1 MALPNSTRVRA
12 PDLPALNGR
21 RTCPAR
27 SDSSD
32 RQPLALVN
40 SPLATV
46 MDAGPTSIGEACNPM
61 LSGRRHQLDLRKSI
75 RMATWNVLTLAKDGY
90 REAMARELA
99 RLDIDVACLTEARL
113 TNSGKEIVEGHTFLH
128 SGGTQHHHGVCLIL
142 SPKVKHSLKAWEPI
156 SDRLLAARL
165 SHRHGYLTILVPYA
179 PTDDTSDADKDS
191 FYDLLEGA
199 IRNVPPHDQL
209 VVAGDFNAVTGSD
222 RSGFEEV
229 VGPFGSGSPNDNSAR
244 FLTLCALLGLSA
256 VGSWFRR
263 TNVRR
268 WTWISNDGRTLKELD
283 HFLTRRRQDFKS
295 YRVFRGAEC
304 PANTDH
310 RLVIA
315 QVSIDLCSATRR
327 PGAKPA
333 IDSERL
339 ANDCALQATFA
350 VAVQNRFAALADH
363 SDDVEQ
369 SWRRI
374 RDNLVDIG
382 MTVAGPKKRSSKPW
396 LSSEADNIISLKR
409 AAVNRGDNAERNRL
423 KRAFQ
428 AKAQEDREWYYNNIA
443 SNAEAAL
450 QRNDMKP
457 IYRAVKLISG
467 KLNVSQGTFP
477 RKADG
482 LMCKSE
488 EEALLRWTEYYSTAL
503 NHPPAQSCRDLG
515 SAATLAT
522 DSNRI
527 PVDAPTLDEVR
538 KAIGKLKNGR
548 SPGSDGI
555 TAELL
560 KYSVQTTAQLLVRL
574 FTSVWRTGRVP
585 AEWRD
590 GIIVSIYKGKG
601 ARAECGSHRP
611 ITLLSVPGKVFAHVL
626 LARLEPLLAESRRPQ
641 QSGFTSGRSTA
652 DAILALRLLSD
663 LHREFSQPLYVA
675 YVDLKSAFD
684 SVDREA
690 LWKAVRGIG
699 APTILLNLI
708 QDLYSQTNSMV
719 RLGKHLS
726 PSFQT
731 RSGVRQGCVLA
742 PALFCRAMD
751 WIMDRAMSNC
761 GVTISGDHISDADYA
776 DDIAAIEGGLAD
788 ITRTLENIEAASS
801 ELGLH
806 ISWSK
811 TKVQNI
817 GAGQPAADL
826 VINGQTVEGV
836 QSFVYLGSSISSA
849 DGSRS
854 EQLRR
859 IGIAAGN
866 MNNLEC
872 IWRRP
877 TLLLATKLRLY
888 MTLIVPILLYAS
900 ETWTSTKADLSHLQ
914 AFHMRCQRRIL
925 GTRWFHKVTN
935 ADIAR
940 QTGLPHI
947 GDIIQKRR
955 HALFGHV
962 VRMDPQAP
970 AHVSLKLCRDIA
982 MGRRVPPGWKR
993 PRGRPRTT
1001 WSDQLRKDSGK
1012 PVSTLWTRAQDR
1024 LLWRRDATALS
1035 GYAI

>member
-1 MALPNSTRVRA
+1 
-12 PDLPALNGR
+12 
-21 RTCPAR
+21 
-27 SDSSD
+27 
-32 RQPLALVN
+32 
-40 SPLATV
+40 
-46 MDAGPTSIGEACNPM
+46 
-61 LSGRRHQLDLRKSI
+61 
-75 RMATWNVLTLAKDGY
+75 MATWNVLTLAKDGY

-113 TNSGKEIVEGHTFLH
+113 ADSGKETVEGHMFLH
-128 SGGTQHHHGVCLIL
+128 SGGTQRHHGVCLIL
-142 SPKVKHSLKAWEPI
+142 SPKVKHSLKSWEPI
-156 SDRLLAARL
+156 SDRLLTARL

-179 PTDDTSDADKDS
+179 PTDDASDADKDS

-209 VVAGDFNAVTGSD
+209 VVAGDLNAVTGSD

-229 VGPFGSGSPNDNSAR
+229 VGPFGSGIPNNNSTR
-244 FLTLCALLGLSA
+244 LLTMCALLGLSV

-268 WTWISNDGRTLKELD
+268 FTWISNDGRTLKEID

-315 QVSIDLCSATRR
+315 HMSINLCSASMH
-327 PGAKPA
+327 PA
-333 IDSERL
+333 VKSAVDSERL
-339 ANDCALQATFA
+339 ANDRTLQATFA
-350 VAVQNRFAALADH
+350 IAVQNRFAALVDLP
-363 SDDVEQ
+363 DDAEQ
-369 SWRRI
+369 SWREM
-374 RDNLVDIG
+374 RDNLVDVARTVIG
-382 MTVAGPKKRSSKPW
+382 PPKRPNKPW
-396 LSSEADNIISLKR
+396 LSSEADDIIALKR
-409 AAVNRGDNAERNRL
+409 AAVNRGDNVERNRL

-428 AKAQEDREWYYNNIA
+428 ARAQEDRERYYNNMA
-443 SNAEAAL
+443 ADAEAAL
-450 QRNDMKP
+450 QCNNMKP
-457 IYRAVKLISG
+457 IYRAVKQISG
-467 KLNVSQGTFP
+467 KQSVGQSIFP

-503 NHPPAQSCRDLG
+503 NHPPAQLCPDLD
-515 SAATLAT
+515 SAAIGAT
-522 DSNRI
+522 DSVHI
-527 PVDAPTLDEVR
+527 PVDAPTLDEVCA
-538 KAIGKLKNGR
+538 AINKLKNGR

-560 KYSVQTTAQLLVRL
+560 KYSGLTTAQLFVKL
-574 FTSVWRTGRVP
+574 FASIWRSGRIP

-601 ARAECGSHRP
+601 ARTECGSHRP

-626 LARLEPLLAESRRPQ
+626 LARLEPLMVESRRPQ
-641 QSGFTSGRSTA
+641 QSGFTAGRSTA

-684 SVDREA
+684 SVDRAA
-690 LWKAVRGIG
+690 LWKAVRGVG
-699 APTILLNLI
+699 APALLLNLI
-708 QDLYSQTNSMV
+708 QDLYTQTNSQV

-731 RSGVRQGCVLA
+731 KSGVRQGCVLA

-751 WIMDRAMSNC
+751 WIMDRAMPNC
-761 GVTISGDHISDADYA
+761 GVMISGDHISDADYA
-776 DDIAAIEGGLAD
+776 DDIAAVEGDIAH
-788 ITRTLENIEAASS
+788 ITRTLESIEAASS

-806 ISWSK
+806 ISWAK
-811 TKVQNI
+811 TKVQNL
-817 GAGQPAADL
+817 GAGQPAPDL
-826 VINGQTVEGV
+826 QINGQVVEGV
-836 QSFVYLGSSISSA
+836 QSFIYLGSSISSA

-872 IWRRP
+872 IWRQP
-877 TLLLATKLRLY
+877 HLSLTTKLRMY
-888 MTLIVPILLYAS
+888 MSLIMPILLYAS
-900 ETWTSTKADLSHLQ
+900 ETWTSTKADLDHLQ

-925 GTRWFHKVTN
+925 GVRWFHKITN
-935 ADIAR
+935 AEIIR
-940 QTGLPHI
+940 RTGLPHI
-947 GDIIQKRR
+947 GNLIQKRR

-970 AHVSLKLCRDIA
+970 AHVSLRLCRDIA
-982 MGRRVPPGWKR
+982 MSRRLPPGWKR

-1001 WSDQLRKDSGK
+1001 WSDQLKKDSGK
-1012 PVSTLWTRAQDR
+1012 PVSTLWIRAQDR
-1024 LLWRRDATALS
+1024 LLWRRDATALP
-1035 GYAI
+1035 GYAT